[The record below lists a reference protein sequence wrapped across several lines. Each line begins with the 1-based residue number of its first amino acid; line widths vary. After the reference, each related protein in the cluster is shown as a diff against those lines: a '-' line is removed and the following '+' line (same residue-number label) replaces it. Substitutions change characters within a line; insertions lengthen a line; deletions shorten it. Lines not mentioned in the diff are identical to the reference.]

1 MNKELYIDLMNIVLD
16 AYSHEQ
22 IKLYIEDVIENS
34 ITEHGFPRLT
44 ANLGILIAH
53 GRKTEM
59 TSLFVEMMNL
69 CCREILFCREKNG
82 YTTGNDFS
90 VKEIVFCVLEVEKAN
105 ILPKDVTDN
114 WRNMLSIIEPSKVY
128 SEISPVPPKRVNNW
142 AAFGACS
149 EQIRKFAKIGDESA
163 FIENQIKSQ
172 LFSFDENGMYRD
184 PNEPM
189 VYDMVTRLQLA
200 VALYFGYDGE
210 SREELEDNLMKSAD
224 ITLKM
229 QSVTGEIPY
238 GGRSNQF
245 LHNETFYAAL
255 CEFYASQFRK
265 KGDLNK
271 AGCFKKAARVA
282 AQSII
287 PWLNDEKK
295 THIKNYYAT
304 DSLYGCEDYAY
315 YKKYMVTTASW
326 LYLAYA
332 MSEDIEE
339 SEEIQNNYICETT
352 EYFHKVFIKHGDY
365 FAEFDT
371 QADEHY
377 DATGL
382 GRIHKK
388 GVPSALCLSV
398 PFSHHPNYIIH
409 SENDGPL
416 CICGGIKTDD
426 GYIYSWDS
434 SVTYKL
440 IDKTISEK
448 CVSAEFACV
457 INNQTLFIEKYNI
470 SDNGIEIKL
479 EGKGKLEISLPVFCF
494 DGRDYTEIECE
505 ENYVIVKYK
514 GYICKYAS
522 EKGNFK
528 NTGRIYENRNGEYMA
543 FKLSGKDDICLNIF
557 LV

>member
-1 MNKELYIDLMNIVLD
+1 MSKELYLNLMDTVLD
-16 AYSHEQ
+16 AYSPEQ
-22 IKLYIEDVIENS
+22 IRLYIDDVIKNS

-53 GRKTEM
+53 GRKTELRD
-59 TSLFVEMMNL
+59 LFLEMMDL
-69 CCREILFCREKNG
+69 CCSEIPVCHEKNG
-82 YTTGNDFS
+82 FVTGNDFS
-90 VKEIVFCVLEVEKAN
+90 VKEIVFCILELEKVKIFPEN
-105 ILPKDVTDN
+105 ITEK
-114 WRNMLSIIEPSKVY
+114 WRSELAKIEPQKVY
-128 SEISPVPPKRVNNW
+128 SVIAEVPPKRINNW
-142 AAFGACS
+142 AAFGAAS
-149 EQIRKFAKIGDESA
+149 EQIRKYAGIGDESD

-200 VALYFGYDGE
+200 AALYFGYDGE

-271 AGCFKKAARVA
+271 AGLFKKAARVA

-339 SEEIQNNYICETT
+339 SEEIQNNYVCETT

-398 PFSHHPNYIIH
+398 PFSVHPNYIIN
-409 SENDGPL
+409 SENNSPFS
-416 CICGGIKTDD
+416 ICGGIKTDS
-426 GYIYSWDS
+426 GYVYSWDS
-434 SVTYKL
+434 CTKYKLINKKRSNDSAYVEFVCISDNQILFSEKYIINDNGVEMIVEGSGELEIMIPVFHFDGRDKTEIDCHKGILSVTYKGHSCEYV
-440 IDKTISEK
+440 SE
-448 CVSAEFACV
+448 
-457 INNQTLFIEKYNI
+457 
-470 SDNGIEIKL
+470 NGF
-479 EGKGKLEISLPVFCF
+479 VNMNC
-494 DGRDYTEIECE
+494 
-505 ENYVIVKYK
+505 
-514 GYICKYAS
+514 
-522 EKGNFK
+522 
-528 NTGRIYENRNGEYMA
+528 IYENRNGEYFA
-543 FKLSGKDDICLNIF
+543 YKISGKDRVGLNIS
-557 LV
+557 LK